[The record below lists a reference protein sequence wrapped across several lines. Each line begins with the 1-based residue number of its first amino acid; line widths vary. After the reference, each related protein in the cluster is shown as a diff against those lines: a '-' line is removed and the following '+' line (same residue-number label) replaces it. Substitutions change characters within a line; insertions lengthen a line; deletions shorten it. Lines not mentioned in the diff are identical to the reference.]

1 MAPGRPPRG
10 DPRSVPTPGVCMK
23 WARAGP
29 SGDRWVRRIAV
40 MWAGLDSLYYQFV
53 EWDDD
58 GGLDIV
64 EARFRLLS
72 ERPCP

>member
-1 MAPGRPPRG
+1 
-10 DPRSVPTPGVCMK
+10 MK